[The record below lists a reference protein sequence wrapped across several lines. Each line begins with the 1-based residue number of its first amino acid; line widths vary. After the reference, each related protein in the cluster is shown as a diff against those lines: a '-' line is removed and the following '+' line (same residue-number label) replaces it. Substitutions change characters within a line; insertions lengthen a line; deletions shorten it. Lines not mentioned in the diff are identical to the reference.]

1 MADST
6 IAMPNYDNTVMG
18 SSPMVVRTSHSAVV
32 PSSVISV
39 TTPLISG
46 IGAHGP
52 SETIEWAKFCMWLR
66 GYLSAIEGKE
76 LTSEDS
82 AKIMEKL
89 ATVDPDSQARRIY
102 DPAPNPYISPY
113 SPLPSAGGEPPWTYT
128 TGTNTTGTNTTSDTW
143 SNVGAKNAP

>member
-18 SSPMVVRTSHSAVV
+18 SSPMVGRTSRSAVV
-32 PSSVISV
+32 PSVISV
-39 TTPLISG
+39 TTPPISG

-128 TGTNTTGTNTTSDTW
+128 TGTNTTSDTP